1 MIFSRIHFATLLIA
15 AAAASMPAAA
25 QLASKPGAV
34 VTTPHVRAELIAHAP
49 DGVAPGSPVWVGL
62 QITHQPEW
70 HTYWK
75 NAGDSGLPTEMTW
88 TLPAGV
94 STGEIAWPVPEKIPV
109 GNLANYGYE
118 NTVLL
123 PVPLEVS
130 TLYKPPMALGGSTPA
145 MDIQLKASWLVC
157 RKECIP
163 EEGTFSLSLPLQGS
177 TALHK
182 AEFDAA
188 QAAQPQP
195 LAQAGAVEVDGHN
208 LKVRLDGLPAAA
220 QGKTL
225 GFFPETPEVI
235 RTAAVSGKDW
245 TQSWQGGTWTA
256 TIPLADQR
264 SASPTVMPVVVAL
277 AEADRQAGQPIAWRA
292 ESPVTGNWPT
302 TAAPRAE
309 VSPALQAALT
319 ANAANA
325 ARPAELPA
333 PSSTTFMAALLGA
346 LIGGLLLNL
355 MPCVFPILAIKVL
368 GFARQAGNDSAHRRA
383 GLAYTGGVM
392 LSFLALGGAMLA
404 LRAAGAGLGWGF
416 QLQSPGVVAALAAL
430 FTLIGLNLAGVF
442 EFGRAA
448 PSSIC
453 SAQAR
458 HPLANDFLSGVLAVV
473 IASPCTAP
481 FMGASLGFAISLP
494 AAQALL
500 LFAALGFGLALPY
513 LAASFVPA
521 VARLLPRPGPW
532 MHTLRRLLA
541 FPMFATVA
549 WLVWVLGQ
557 QSGIDGAG
565 TLLALLVCMAAIVWA
580 FTLRG
585 RTRIVIAAVMI
596 AFTAVLTA
604 AIGRNVLQVVEP
616 ARLASTDGTGQP
628 QRWQP
633 WSAER
638 VAELSGAGQPVF
650 IDFTAAWCVTCQYN
664 KKSTLADAQVLADFD
679 AKKVAML
686 RADWTRRD
694 PAITAALTALGRSGV
709 PVYVLQ
715 APGKPPVVLTEILG
729 KDEVRAAIAAL

>member
-1 MIFSRIHFATLLIA
+1 
-15 AAAASMPAAA
+15 MPAAA
-25 QLASKPGAV
+25 QLAPKTGAV
-34 VTTPHVRAELIAHAP
+34 VTTPHVRAELVAHAP
-49 DGVAPGSPVWVGL
+49 DGVTPGAPVWVGL

-94 STGEIAWPVPEKIPV
+94 STGEIAWPVPRKIPV
-109 GNLANYGYE
+109 GSLANYGYE

-130 TLYKPPMALGGSTPA
+130 TLYKPPMALAGGTPA
-145 MDIQLKASWLVC
+145 MDVKLKASWLVC

-163 EEGTFSLSLPLQGS
+163 EEGEFTLSLPLQGS

-195 LAQAGAVEVDGHN
+195 LAKPGAIEVNGNN
-208 LKVRLDGLPAAA
+208 LQVRIEGLPAAV

-225 GFFPETPEVI
+225 AFFPETPEVI

-245 TQSWQGGTWTA
+245 TQAWQGGTWTA
-256 TIPLADQR
+256 TLPLADQR
-264 SASPTVMPVVVAL
+264 SASPTAMPVVVAL
-277 AEADRQAGQPIAWRA
+277 AEADRQPGQPVAWRTEA
-292 ESPVTGNWPT
+292 PVAGTWP
-302 TAAPRAE
+302 AANSAPRAE

-319 ANAANA
+319 ANAAKA
-325 ARPAELPA
+325 VSTSSSAELPA
-333 PSSTTFMAALLGA
+333 QPTGTFAMALLGA
-346 LIGGLLLNL
+346 LFGGLLLNL

-368 GFARQAGNDSAHRRA
+368 GFARQAGNASAHRKA
-383 GLAYTGGVM
+383 GLAYTSGVM

-404 LRAAGAGLGWGF
+404 LRAAGAQLGWGF

-430 FTLIGLNLAGVF
+430 FTLIGLNLVGVF

-448 PSSIC
+448 PSSVC
-453 SAQAR
+453 SAQAK
-458 HPLANDFLSGVLAVV
+458 HPLVNDFLSGVLAVV

-481 FMGASLGFAISLP
+481 FMGVSLGFAIGLP
-494 AAQALL
+494 ATQALL
-500 LFAALGFGLALPY
+500 LFAALGLGLALPY
-513 LAASFVPA
+513 LVAGFVPA
-521 VARLLPRPGPW
+521 IAHLLPRPGPW
-532 MHTLRRLLA
+532 MGTLRRLLA

-585 RTRIVIAAVMI
+585 RTRLVIATVLI
-596 AFTAVLTA
+596 AFTALLTG

-616 ARLASTDGTGQP
+616 AKLATAN

-638 VAELSGAGQPVF
+638 VAELSDAGQPVF

-664 KKSTLADAQVLADFD
+664 KKSTLADADVLADFD
-679 AKKVAML
+679 TKKVAML

-694 PAITAALTALGRSGV
+694 PAITAALTTLGRSGV

-729 KDEVRAAIAAL
+729 KDEVRAALAAL